1 MQLIVIKISDL
12 AKNPE
17 YALLGKR
24 QQQDRFTTGD
34 WKHVRSVSRGRKVV
48 VLLDS
53 NEVVLTSAVIPSK
66 NRKQLLQAIPYALE
80 DTLAEDVE
88 NLHFAVH
95 QGSDSEDNKSQV
107 AIINRTVLTDTI
119 DLLKSNGITANYV
132 LPEILA
138 QKFESDA
145 WSITYESVHNE
156 NDGNDISASV
166 RLGQFEGFVCDHDML
181 DMFISEPLEK
191 YTPKT
196 VFCNTKTENLPEALQ
211 EFSSSYIEPNTV
223 DYNSTISALSLNLMT
238 NFVRRDQQTSSINW
252 KVWRPVTV
260 LGGVL
265 ASIWMGI
272 FFWQNNLLQ
281 NQSNQLK
288 TQIEQVYKDTFPKG
302 RIVDASAQMN
312 SALKKLKAN
321 AGQTIESPLPLI
333 ADMGPLLKDYKDMVL
348 SELRYQENQLSMTI
362 ESPNLT
368 RLETFKR
375 DAAEKSNLKIEITDS
390 TTTANKVKAIIKI
403 SPLPSTTANKTDKSK
418 NKQGNS

>member
-24 QQQDRFTTGD
+24 QLQDRFTSGD
-34 WKHVRSVSRGRKVV
+34 WKRVRSVSRGRKVV
-48 VLLDS
+48 VLLAS
-53 NEVVLTSAVIPSK
+53 GEVVLTSAVIPSK
-66 NRKQLLQAIPYALE
+66 NRKQLLQAMPYALE
-80 DTLAEDVE
+80 DTLAEDIE

-95 QGSDSEDNKSQV
+95 QDSDSGDNKSQV
-107 AIINRTVLTDTI
+107 AIINRTVLIETL
-119 DLLKSNGITANYV
+119 DLLKSRGITANYV
-132 LPEILA
+132 LPELLA
-138 QKFESDA
+138 QKFELDT
-145 WSITYESVHNE
+145 WSITYESIFNE
-156 NDGNDISASV
+156 NEDNEISASV
-166 RLGQFEGFVCDHDML
+166 RLGQFEGFVCDQTML
-181 DMFISEPLEK
+181 DMFITEPLEK
-191 YTPKT
+191 QTPKT
-196 VFCNTKTENLPEALQ
+196 IFSNTKPENLPEALQ
-211 EFSSSYIEPNTV
+211 ELSSSYIESNTV
-223 DYNSTISALSLNLMT
+223 DYNSVISAFSLNLLT
-238 NFVRRDQQTSSINW
+238 NFVRRNQQASSINW
-252 KVWRPVTV
+252 KAWRPVAL

-312 SALKKLKAN
+312 SALRKLKAN
-321 AGQTIESPLPLI
+321 VGQTIESPLPII
-333 ADMGPLLKDYKDMVL
+333 ADMGPLLKEYKDMVL

-368 RLETFKR
+368 RLETFKK

-403 SPLPSTTANKTDKSK
+403 SPLPNTTANKADEY
-418 NKQGNS
+418 KQGNS